1 MDTNPNNLIEKSMG
15 PGGPNRPITG
25 EEALMLEFPEGGAPM
40 GMGLGA
46 AIEMDDGSVEFE
58 ESEGVEEE
66 VPFGANLAEIIER
79 GPLGALAGDLT
90 AEFDENKMSRA
101 EWEDTY
107 MRGLDLLGYKK
118 EDRTEPFPGACGLT
132 HPLLA
137 EAATQFQAQAFN
149 ELLPAKGPVK
159 GGIVGKRTEDK
170 LRQSIRVANF
180 MNYYITEVMEEYTP
194 EFDQMLFQLAL
205 AGSAFKKV
213 YFDEGLSR
221 VTSQYVPAENLVVP
235 YHTTSLSTCPSIGHL
250 IPMQVNDIKKLQL
263 KGFYLDDVDVRAG
276 EVTVGKVKEK
286 KNEVEGVSPT
296 QNDYE
301 VDLIEFHVE
310 LDLKGFEHLDAE
322 GEPTGLKLP
331 YIVTVVED
339 SSKVLSIYRNYR
351 EDDPEFKKLD
361 YFVHYKFLPGLGFY
375 GFGLTHA
382 IGNMADAAG
391 GILRSLIDAGTFAN
405 LPAGYKANGI
415 RIAQSSEPLVPGEFR
430 DIDVPSGRVQDAM
443 MALPFKGPNT
453 TLFQLLGFVVEAGQR
468 FASITDMR
476 VGEGDPQAAVGT
488 TLALLE
494 EGSKV
499 MSAVHK
505 RLHAAMKREF
515 KLLSAAMATQKGL
528 EYPYEVDEGASL
540 QQDFDGKVDVLP
552 VSDPNIFSQTQ
563 RITLAQSQL
572 ALAKEMPDMHNL
584 YEAYR
589 RMHEAM
595 GTPDIDS
602 VLKAPPAGEPEPKDP
617 ASEHI
622 DVLDGLQLKAF
633 DGQDSQAHIES
644 HLLFSVS
651 GVASSNPAV
660 MMALQKHVTEHV
672 KIAAEEEAS
681 VEFQKSRGTNAP
693 PTEDDRLELEILIAQ
708 YIAVGL
714 QQVRKKA
721 IEISRQ
727 ETPDSDPV
735 VALKQQEL
743 DQNAKE
749 HEDDKALEYNKLEN
763 REEQFEERLESS
775 EKMTR
780 QRLAMQENLARMKM
794 QPQYNQGS
802 QR

>member
-391 GILRSLIDAGTFAN
+391 GIIRSLIDAGTFAN

-644 HLLFSVS
+644 HLLFSAS

>member
-1 MDTNPNNLIEKSMG
+1 
-15 PGGPNRPITG
+15 
-25 EEALMLEFPEGGAPM
+25 M

-644 HLLFSVS
+644 HLLFSAS

-672 KIAAEEEAS
+672 KIAAEEEAI
-681 VEFQKSRGTNAP
+681 VEFQSRKGSDAQP
-693 PTEDDRLELEILIAQ
+693 SEDDRLELEILIAQ

>member
-1 MDTNPNNLIEKSMG
+1 MDTNPNNLMDKPMG

-644 HLLFSVS
+644 HLLFSAS

>member
-1 MDTNPNNLIEKSMG
+1 MDTNPNNLMDKPMG

-25 EEALMLEFPEGGAPM
+25 EEALMLELPEGGAPM

-66 VPFGANLAEIIER
+66 VPFDANLAEIMES
-79 GPLGALAGDLT
+79 GPLGALAGDLV
-90 AEFDENKMSRA
+90 AEYDENKESRA

-170 LRQSIRVANF
+170 LRQAVRVANF

-194 EFDQMLFQLAL
+194 EFDQLLFQLAL

-213 YFDEGLSR
+213 FFDAGLGR
-221 VTSQYVPAENLVVP
+221 VTSQYIPAENLVVP
-235 YHTTSLSTCPSIGHL
+235 YHTSSLSTCPSIGQL
-250 IPMQVNDIKKLQL
+250 VPMQVNEIKKLQL

-310 LDLKGFEHLDAE
+310 LDLEGFEHVDAE

-339 SSKVLSIYRNYR
+339 SSKVLRISRNYA
-351 EDDPEFKKLD
+351 EGDPEFKKLD

-430 DIDVPSGRVQDAM
+430 DIDVPSGKVQDAM

-468 FASITDMR
+468 FASITDMK

-528 EYPYEVDEGASL
+528 EYPYEVDEGANL

-595 GTPDIDS
+595 GTPDVDS
-602 VLKAPPAGEPEPKDP
+602 VLKAPPMGEPEPKDP

-644 HLLFSVS
+644 HLLFSSS
-651 GVASSNPAV
+651 GVASANPAV
-660 MMALQKHVTEHV
+660 MMSLQKHITEHV

-681 VEFQKSRGTNAP
+681 VEFQKEKGTNEP
-693 PTEDDRLELEILIAQ
+693 PTEDEKLELEILIAQ

-714 QQVRKKA
+714 QQVREKA
-721 IEISRQ
+721 IEIAQQ
-727 ETPDSDPV
+727 EVPGEDPV
-735 VALKQQEL
+735 IALKQQEINQ
-743 DQNAKE
+743 DAKE
-749 HEDDKALEYNKLEN
+749 HEDSQALEYEKLEN
-763 REEQFEERLESS
+763 REEQAEARMQSS
-775 EKMTR
+775 EKMTQ
-780 QRLAMQENLARMKM
+780 QRLAMQEKLTRMKER
-794 QPQYNQGS
+794 PTYNQGP
-802 QR
+802 R

>member
-1 MDTNPNNLIEKSMG
+1 MDTNPNNLMDKPMG

-644 HLLFSVS
+644 HLLFSAS
-651 GVASSNPAV
+651 GVVSSNPAV

>member
-1 MDTNPNNLIEKSMG
+1 MDTNPNNLMDKPMG

-602 VLKAPPAGEPEPKDP
+602 VLKAPPMGEPEPKDP
-617 ASEHI
+617 AQEHI

-644 HLLFSVS
+644 HLLFSAS

>member
-644 HLLFSVS
+644 HLLFSAS

>member
-1 MDTNPNNLIEKSMG
+1 MDTNPNNLMDKPMG

-602 VLKAPPAGEPEPKDP
+602 VLKAPPMGEPEPKDP
-617 ASEHI
+617 AQEHI

-644 HLLFSVS
+644 HLLFSAS

-672 KIAAEEEAS
+672 KIAAEEEAI
-681 VEFQKSRGTNAP
+681 VEFQSSRGTDAQP
-693 PTEDDRLELEILIAQ
+693 SEDDKLELEILIAQ

-714 QQVRKKA
+714 QQVREKA

>member
-1 MDTNPNNLIEKSMG
+1 MDTNPNNLIDKTMG
-15 PGGPNRPITG
+15 PGGPNRPLTG
-25 EEALMLEFPEGGAPM
+25 EEALLLELPESGTPM
-40 GMGLGA
+40 GIGLGA

-58 ESEGVEEE
+58 EEE
-66 VPFGANLAEIIER
+66 VLGENIPFDANLAEHIES
-79 GPLGALAGDLT
+79 GPLGALASALLT
-90 AEFDENKMSRA
+90 EYDENKESRS

-107 MRGLDLLGYKK
+107 IRGLDLLGYKK
-118 EDRTEPFPGACGLT
+118 EDRTEPFPGASGLT

-159 GGIVGKRTEDK
+159 GGVVGKRTQDK
-170 LRQSIRVANF
+170 LRQALRVANF
-180 MNYYITEVMEEYTP
+180 MNYYITEVMEEFTP
-194 EFDQMLFQLAL
+194 EFDQLLFQLAL

-213 YFDEGLSR
+213 YFDAGLNR
-221 VTSQYVPAENLVVP
+221 VTSQYVLAENLVVP
-235 YHTTSLSTCPSIGHL
+235 YHTTSLSTCPSIGQRV
-250 IPMQVNDIKKLQL
+250 PMQVNEVKKLQL

-276 EVTVGKVKEK
+276 EVKVGKVKEK
-286 KNEVEGVSPT
+286 KDEVEGVSPT

-301 VDLIEFHVE
+301 VELIEFHVE
-310 LDLKGFEHLDAE
+310 LDLPGFEHKDEE

-339 SSKVLSIYRNYR
+339 SSLVLRVSRNYA
-351 EDDPEFKKLD
+351 EQDPEFRKLD

-382 IGNMADAAG
+382 IGNMADAATS
-391 GILRSLIDAGTFAN
+391 ILRQLIDAGTFAN

-443 MALPFKGPNT
+443 MALPFKGPNQ
-453 TLFQLLGFVVEAGQR
+453 TLFALLGFVVEAGQR
-468 FASITDMR
+468 FAAITDLK
-476 VGEGDPQAAVGT
+476 VGDGNQEAAVGT

-515 KLLSAAMATQKGL
+515 RLLSAAMAKQPDL
-528 EYPYEVDEGASL
+528 QYPYEVDEGVSL
-540 QQDFDGKVDVLP
+540 KQDFDGRVDILP

-572 ALAKEMPDMHNL
+572 ALAKEMPDMHNM

-595 GTPDIDS
+595 GTPDVDS
-602 VLKAPPAGEPEPKDP
+602 VLKAPPTGEPEPKDP
-617 ASEHI
+617 AQEHI

-644 HLLFSVS
+644 HLLFSAS

-660 MMALQKHVTEHV
+660 MVALQKHITEHV
-672 KIAAEEEAS
+672 KIAAEEEA
-681 VEFQKSRGTNAP
+681 VVDFQKKRGTSAQ
-693 PTEDDRLELEILIAQ
+693 PTEDDKLELEILIAQ

-714 QQVRKKA
+714 QQVREKA
-721 IEISRQ
+721 IEIARQ
-727 ETPDSDPV
+727 EMPDSDPV

-749 HEDDKALEYNKLEN
+749 HEDDKALEYDKLQN

-775 EKMTR
+775 ERMTER
-780 QRLAMQENLARMKM
+780 RLAMQENLTRMKLR
-794 QPQYNQGS
+794 PQYNQGS